1 MRLSLAGVIAALFL
15 LLPAVG
21 TAPVQ
26 AKTFTTITNGAEHKH
41 YKLYVRK
48 KGGKA
53 YHHVH
58 TFKTAKAAHKSAHKY
73 AKRGFRTKIRVG

>member
-1 MRLSLAGVIAALFL
+1 MRLSFAAVIAALFL

-26 AKTFTTITNGAEHKH
+26 AKTIPTIIKGSEHKH

-58 TFKTAKAAHKSAHKY
+58 TFKTAKEAHKIAHKF
-73 AKRGFRTKIRVG
+73 AKRGYRTKIRTV